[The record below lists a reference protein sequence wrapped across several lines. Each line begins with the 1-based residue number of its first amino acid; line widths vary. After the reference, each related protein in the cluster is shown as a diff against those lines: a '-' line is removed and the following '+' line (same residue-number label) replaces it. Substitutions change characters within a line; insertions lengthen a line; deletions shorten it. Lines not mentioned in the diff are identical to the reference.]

1 MFYIELSNEETRDL
15 LKKDFNKNYSL
26 EAIDWIE
33 KEISW
38 SNYGENELAIF
49 DGNYIKDRYDE
60 CSLYDF
66 FKLIKVNINELDF
79 LDKYDIIKIFGD
91 YIPKNFDIK
100 DYLKNQNN
108 FYSVLRKLPK
118 NILTQLIEDYCDD
131 MIISYLIL
139 ENGNIVFDLEN

>member
-79 LDKYDIIKIFGD
+79 F
-91 YIPKNFDIK
+91 
-100 DYLKNQNN
+100 
-108 FYSVLRKLPK
+108 R
-118 NILTQLIEDYCDD
+118 
-131 MIISYLIL
+131 
-139 ENGNIVFDLEN
+139 

>member
-1 MFYIELSNEETRDL
+1 MFYIEFSNEETRDL
-15 LKKDFNKNYSL
+15 FKKYFNKNYSL
-26 EAIDWIE
+26 GAIDWIE

-49 DGNYIKDRYDE
+49 SAEYIKGRYEE

-66 FKLIKVNINELDF
+66 FKFLKVNVNELDF
-79 LDKYDIIKIFGD
+79 LDEDDIIKIFGD
-91 YIPKNFDIK
+91 YIPKNFDVE

-108 FYSVLRKLPK
+108 FYSVLRNLPK

-131 MIISYLIL
+131 MIMSYLIL
-139 ENGNIVFDLEN
+139 ENGNIVFNLEN